1 MGKNKG
7 LIKKTIL
14 LTVGLLAI
22 SIFAAVISNSG
33 IAGGIKETQDR
44 AQKDI
49 ASKLIRLHVIAN
61 SNSDADQ
68 ALKLKVRDKI
78 VKSLEKEFTAMNNI
92 DETRNFI
99 ENNLDY
105 IEKIAQQEVEK
116 YGKDY
121 KVRALYGNFPFPV
134 KTYGYITLPAGEY
147 EALRIMIGSG
157 KGANWWCVLFPP
169 LCFVDITHNTLER
182 STKPKPKTFAKHKQH
197 ENIPVE
203 VRFKVVEVWQQAKNK
218 IDKKVKMAL
227 N

>member
-7 LIKKTIL
+7 ILKKTIL

-33 IAGGIKETQDR
+33 IAGGIKETQDK

-78 VKSLEKEFTAMNNI
+78 VKSLETEFTAMNSI

-99 ENNLDY
+99 KNNLDN
-105 IEKIAQQEVEK
+105 IEKMAQQEVK
-116 YGKDY
+116 KHGKDY
-121 KVRALYGNFPFPV
+121 KVKALFGNFPFPV
-134 KTYGYITLPAGEY
+134 KTYGYVTLPAGEY
-147 EALRIMIGSG
+147 EALRVMIGSG
-157 KGANWWCVLFPP
+157 RGANWWCVLFPP
-169 LCFVDITHNTLER
+169 LCFVDITHEPTPSPSVTTSLY
-182 STKPKPKTFAKHKQH
+182 KPPNQKKD
-197 ENIPVE
+197 VE
-203 VRFKVVEVWQQAKNK
+203 VRFKVLEIWQQAKGK
-218 IDKKVKMAL
+218 IDEKLKMAFK
-227 N
+227 